1 MPAVANCDGRDV
13 LIAADGATVL
23 RREGANDIEVATSIK
38 SYGFGNLAARTIGFL
53 VRASLRDID
62 NHVFA
67 GPTARLRPG
76 RYSTELACWP
86 EDRRLDTARKKSR
99 KKAVVLARFSLQP
112 VS

>member
-13 LIAADGATVL
+13 FIAADGATVL

-62 NHVFA
+62 NNVFA
-67 GPTARLRPG
+67 GPRPG
-76 RYSTELACWP
+76 CDPAGIRRSSHAGLKTEDWIRP
-86 EDRRLDTARKKSR
+86 ERKAARKPWFWS
-99 KKAVVLARFSLQP
+99 RFSLQP